1 MLRRI
6 LKDLIRRKK
15 HVQPERAAP
24 VVSPEVLEEPPVKEV
39 EIELEVEREGLE
51 EWRDKEEEFS
61 LLDIREIY
69 EYRQGILSGSVLI
82 PMNDIP
88 AALSSL
94 DASKRWVVVCAAG
107 MRSFSVAHYLREQG
121 IEDAWSM
128 VGGLGT
134 WADQGYEH
142 APDGAKHDLGQKV
155 HFKEIEG
162 KVSEGR
168 IQSIKVKGDGFV
180 YRIAPI
186 GDSPSQIQEVLES
199 EIN

>member
-1 MLRRI
+1 MRL
-6 LKDLIRRKK
+6 LKHIVRRKE
-15 HVQPERAAP
+15 HVQPRKAATP
-24 VVSPEVLEEPPVKEV
+24 VSNDPVAQPLPKED

-51 EWRDKEEEFS
+51 EWRDNEEEFS
-61 LLDIREIY
+61 LLDIRELY

-88 AALSSL
+88 SAISTL

-121 IEDAWSM
+121 VEDAWSM

-142 APDGAKHDLGQKV
+142 APDGAKYGLGQKV
-155 HFKEIEG
+155 KFKDTEG
-162 KVSEGR
+162 KASEGR
-168 IQSIKVKGDGFV
+168 IQSIKTKGDDFV
-180 YRIAPI
+180 YNIALD
-186 GDSPSQIQEVLES
+186 GSSPSQNLEILES
-199 EIN
+199 EIS